1 LTFASLGLKKPIL
14 DGVKAAGY
22 TEPTEIQASSIPL
35 VLDGHDVIASGET
48 GSGKTAAFGLP
59 ILNRLLGR
67 EPGLR
72 ALILVPTRELCVQ
85 VAESLRAY
93 AVNTDI
99 QVRTAFG
106 GIDMRIQEAAFRRG
120 LDVLVA
126 CPGRLLDHLERR
138 NLSLENVEILVLDE
152 ADRMLDMGFMPQ
164 VRRIL
169 ARCRRER
176 RNLLFS
182 ATLPPEVVSLCKDL
196 LPDARKVQV
205 GRRSQAA
212 VSISHD
218 FMEVPAHRKTGVLE
232 SLLSKERGRVLVFV
246 KTKTGAEKLGR
257 ALKDAGR
264 SADSIHGD
272 KSAEARHTALMQ
284 FDRGKIR
291 CMVATDVAARGIDV
305 DDIALVVNYD
315 LPHSVED
322 YVHRVGRTG
331 RTGKSGRAVSLV
343 SPRERGVHRAI
354 LQHLSARTDAQ
365 ADRASREAARF
376 APARR
381 SGRPGGGRGS
391 RPPAPARPGR
401 RKDSGPG
408 RGRRRRRL
416 AS

>member
-1 LTFASLGLKKPIL
+1 LTFTSLGLKKPIL
-14 DGVKAAGY
+14 DGVKDAGY
-22 TEPTEIQASSIPL
+22 KKPTEIQASAIPL
-35 VLDGHDVIASGET
+35 VLEGHDVIASGET

-72 ALILVPTRELCVQ
+72 ALVLVPTRELCVQ

-93 AVNTDI
+93 AVHTDLK
-99 QVRTAFG
+99 VRTAFG
-106 GIDMRIQEAAFRRG
+106 GIEMRIQEAAFRRG

-138 NLSLENVEILVLDE
+138 NLTLENVEILVLDE

-182 ATLPPEVVSLCKDL
+182 ATLPPEVVSLCRDL

-212 VSISHD
+212 VTISHD
-218 FMEVPAHRKTGVLE
+218 FKDVPAHRKASVLE
-232 SLLSKERGRVLVFV
+232 GLLRQERGRVLVFV
-246 KTKTGAEKLGR
+246 KTKTGAQRLGR
-257 ALKDAGR
+257 ALQSAGLA
-264 SADSIHGD
+264 ADSIHGD

-284 FDRGKIR
+284 FERGKIR

-305 DDIALVVNYD
+305 DDVALVVNYD

-331 RTGKSGRAVSLV
+331 RTGKRGRAVSLV
-343 SPRERGVHRAI
+343 SPRDRRVHQAI
-354 LQHLSARTDAQ
+354 LRHLSARTDAQ
-365 ADRASREAARF
+365 ADQASREGAMLNAS
-376 APARR
+376 RR
-381 SGRPGGGRGS
+381 GGRPGGGRGS
-391 RPPAPARPGR
+391 RSPAAARTGR
-401 RKDSGPG
+401 RKNSS